1 MLPALPVYRS
11 VCQVFVFLLFATT
24 SLTQTVLAQGTASV
38 QGVIEA
44 QDGTPIAGASVTYGA
59 MAAPRGKAATAMMPP
74 VGQVTSN
81 SKGTFSIQSLK
92 AGVYLVCVSTKNQP
106 YLDPC
111 HWSTTPATFTLVDG
125 QAISNAVIKVAKGQQ
140 YQIRVNDPQQNFA
153 SEGKSP
159 GANLVMGI
167 RALSGA
173 FHSAVLASSD
183 SSGRNYT
190 VTVPFDT
197 PINLSVLPGTFQLSD
212 GGGLAVASAG
222 GQYPINAPSSGS
234 IPTLTFT
241 LNGVGKP

>member
-1 MLPALPVYRS
+1 M
-11 VCQVFVFLLFATT
+11 
-24 SLTQTVLAQGTASV
+24 AQGTASI

-44 QDGTPIAGASVTYGA
+44 QDGTPLAGATITYGA
-59 MAAPRGKAATAMMPP
+59 MAPPRKMAAAAMLPP
-74 VGQVTSN
+74 IHQLSSD
-81 SKGTFSIQSLK
+81 SKGSFSIQNLR
-92 AGVYLVCVSTKNQP
+92 AGVYVVCVSTGNQP

-111 HWSTTPATFTLVDG
+111 HWSATPVTFTVIDG
-125 QAISNAVIKVAKGQQ
+125 QAISNAVVKLTKGQQ
-140 YQIRVNDPQQNFA
+140 YQIRVNDPQQNFT
-153 SEGKSP
+153 SEGKTP

-183 SSGRNYT
+183 ASGRNYT

-212 GGGLAVASAG
+212 GGGLPVATSG
-222 GQYPINAPSSGS
+222 GQYQITASSAAPTS
-234 IPTLTFT
+234 TLTFT